1 MLSIF
6 ERTNLERANN
16 KKKQKIILINYAG
29 IRNC

>member
-16 KKKQKIILINYAG
+16 KKKAKNNFNKLC
-29 IRNC
+29 RHT